1 MARILSNSTSRLIE
15 TLFGDGSVTGLTDS
29 ELLDRF
35 VSRRDP
41 AAEHAFEAL
50 VHRHGPMVL
59 AVCRNSLG
67 DLHDAE
73 DAFQATFLVLAR
85 RASSL
90 REPASLGP
98 WLHGVARRIAQKAR
112 ARRSRLERL
121 IRRAEVLARV
131 RSESVMDR
139 KPIDGQEEA
148 ELLHQEIGRLPEK
161 YRTPVVLCDLEGLS
175 REEAARQLGWPLGTL
190 GVRLMRARER
200 LRARLTRRG
209 MAPTGLA
216 IPPIAGV
223 AKPLGDSLIA
233 RTARAALCFAS
244 NPAPSCGAIPSHIT
258 AIAVG
263 VLKAMAIKK
272 LTIGTI
278 TALACTLIA
287 AGSLAFAFQA
297 RSKPSRAV
305 QPASPSKK
313 ADAPEGSSKSILTN
327 GGFERRRSG
336 KPRPRC
342 LEEGGD
348 DRGCPIPLGSND
360 RPSRP
365 REHAFEEDRA
375 KLFPGR
381 AVVAGGQCQGT
392 TPSLKVIAFVK
403 AQKMTK
409 AILDVQFLDR
419 AGQWSHAWAVYI
431 GAKKGGDPP
440 VTHEW
445 KKYEG
450 IVAIPDGTAQVIIA
464 AQIYGPGD
472 VWFDDV
478 AAEYTDAEPIDPTA
492 LNSPAGPSE
501 APDPALDD
509 VVDVPSVERKAG
521 DDPRKRY
528 FLIGPMAGSSP
539 PAEGYR
545 LLVVLPGGDGSAGF
559 NPFARRIAKYG
570 LPPGYLVA
578 QPIAVSWSPEQAR
591 DIVWP
596 TTTDRRPPVAFT
608 TEEFVEAVIA
618 DVSRTKKLDRR
629 FVFALGWSSGG
640 PPAYACALWPG
651 THLTGSFVAMSVFRP
666 ERYSSV
672 VNAGGRGF
680 YILHSP
686 EDFIPIDMAKAAGD
700 ELRGRGN
707 RRAADLRRRTWLA
720 WGRLR
725 RDPPGHLL
733 ARSQPSDPGRRLNR
747 SAPRESARD
756 VSGEGGSGVN
766 PAPPKPDGRSP
777 RPESQ

>member
-327 GGFERRRSG
+327 GGFERADPES
-336 KPRPRC
+336 
-342 LEEGGD
+342 
-348 DRGCPIPLGSND
+348 
-360 RPSRP
+360 
-365 REHAFEEDRA
+365 HAPDAWKKGATIAGVRYLWDQTIA
-375 KLFPGR
+375 HQGR
-381 AVVAGGQCQGT
+381 ASMHLKKTAPNYFPVAQWSQEVKRQGT

-700 ELRGRGN
+700 ELRGAG
-707 RRAADLRRRTWLA
+707 AIVELRTY
-720 WGRLR
+720 
-725 RDPPGHLL
+725 
-733 ARSQPSDPGRRLNR
+733 
-747 SAPRESARD
+747 
-756 VSGEGGSGVN
+756 EGGHGWHGDVYGEIRRGISWLEANHLTPVG
-766 PAPPKPDGRSP
+766 G
-777 RPESQ
+777 